1 MRTNDGRMQKHKR
14 GEIMY
19 YIFYGETETQYELLG
34 KATTMPRAEE
44 MKSYYNKKHK
54 LPATR
59 INIMKIVG

>member
-1 MRTNDGRMQKHKR
+1 
-14 GEIMY
+14 MY
-19 YIFYGETETQYELLG
+19 YILYGETENTYELLG

-44 MKSYYNKKHK
+44 LKSYYNKKHK